1 MRKTY
6 AGQDK
11 RLKYL
16 FDNASSVSYTPAP
29 GWEHDGELIGVI
41 TIDGQAINV
50 FAPEQTEVDVH
61 TIASQGTAI
70 AIITVDGQDY
80 VIYSPIASHVRYD
93 DLAGDSIVAYEEDP
107 QTHYDVEVYNQ
118 PTYQVGKLNINN
130 GKEYVPTEDTEV
142 VPDKEYYELVS
153 SEYTEVIPEEG
164 DSPVLMGWYE
174 YEDGEYVLSEDYTP
188 VTGKTYY
195 EREDTFEPVVP
206 TGNEN
211 PHEQGWYERAATV
224 FPIRVP
230 AAFGLGYKSNYQS
243 GINVGTIIARYM
255 VQNPQQEDEA
265 VVVHKDTFDII
276 IPAGGGGGS
285 VVDYTQILEEGTL
298 IGCISINGIPT
309 NIYAPE
315 GGVSDVCVNGESVV
329 DENHVAQID
338 SIQPSLKDDIDR
350 IYNVCVGM
358 GHTPP
363 THEFADVMLT
373 AMFAIGGGNYRSA
386 ESTLNMGMRYFTKEV

>member
-1 MRKTY
+1 MRKPY
-6 AGQDK
+6 IGQDRK
-11 RLKYL
+11 LKYL
-16 FDNASSVSYTPAP
+16 FENASEVSCNQIWNSGQKIAT
-29 GWEHDGELIGVI
+29 I
-41 TIDGQAINV
+41 TIDGNLTEIY
-50 FAPEQTEVDVH
+50 APEQTDVNVQ
-61 TIASQGTAI
+61 TIATQGI
-70 AIITVDGQDY
+70 AIGVITVDGQDH
-80 VIYSPIASHVRYD
+80 ILYSPVASKVKYS
-93 DLAGDSIVAYEEDP
+93 DLVGDNIVAEDGA
-107 QTHYDVEVYNQ
+107 DVVYNQ

-130 GKEYVPTEDTEV
+130 GKEYELTEDTEV
-142 VPDKEYYELVS
+142 IPDKEYFELVS
-153 SEYTEVIPEEG
+153 TEYNEVTPEEG

-174 YEDGEYVLSEDYTP
+174 YDDEEDEYFPSSDYVP
-188 VTGKTYY
+188 VSGKTYY

-206 TGNEN
+206 IGNEN
-211 PHEQGWYERAATV
+211 PHTEGWYERAGSV

-230 AAFGLGYKSNYQS
+230 AAFGLSFTPHYPIG
-243 GINVGTIIARYM
+243 GINVGTFKARYI
-255 VQNPQQEDEA
+255 VQDPQHEDQAIVAHE
-265 VVVHKDTFDII
+265 DTFDII
-276 IPAGGGGGS
+276 VPAGGGSGS
-285 VVDYTQILEEGTL
+285 VVNYDQILDEGTL
-298 IGCISINGIPT
+298 IGRITINGIST